1 MTPNELA
8 KSNSEHGHQRAL
20 FAWLNMAERYGF
32 AAAWD
37 EGAYKGNL
45 TAYLYNGPCQD
56 MDMQL
61 AALHP
66 VPELAWIHAIPNG
79 GLRDK
84 RTAAMLK
91 AEGVKRGIPD
101 VFLPLPIWGIVGSGQ
116 LPGGEFTTFRAI
128 TYAGLYVEMKR
139 PDSERGRKGRTS
151 AEQNAAIDWLRHS
164 GYAVSVCLDWETAAR
179 EIQAYVEQSRKGA

>member
-1 MTPNELA
+1 MTPNQLA

-20 FAWLNMAERYGF
+20 FAWLNMAERFGF

-37 EGAYKGNL
+37 EGTYAGHVAPYIEQQPGVGHDVAM
-45 TAYLYNGPCQD
+45 TAL
-56 MDMQL
+56 
-61 AALHP
+61 ALHP

-101 VFLPLPIWGIVGSGQ
+101 VFLPLPLWGTIDD
-116 LPGGEFTTFRAI
+116 GEYRPKVI
-128 TYAGLYVEMKR
+128 LYAGLYVEMKR